1 MDRIKE
7 LETERE
13 NLMSAMGKKDALI
26 AKIQKWLTEEV
37 NSKWL
42 MHEPTWDDLCEG
54 RHECAKGLLDQIE
67 KWENE

>member
-1 MDRIKE
+1 MDKQSKVISNIK
-7 LETERE
+7 
-13 NLMSAMGKKDALI
+13 
-26 AKIQKWLTEEV
+26 QWLTEEV